1 MIDTKELRLGNYL
14 QYVNDKNILTFRV
27 ESISGKTIR
36 VLYNKSVSP
45 LSPGDAQGIPL
56 TGEILHMCGFE
67 HVVNEETNIGFR
79 KLTNPSIT
87 IYKDKTTLG
96 NNPVRHPEY
105 LHRLQNL
112 YYALTGKELE
122 VTLPEIRERY

>member
-1 MIDTKELRLGNYL
+1 MIDPKELRPGNYL

-27 ESISGKTIR
+27 ESIGGKTIR
-36 VLYNKSVSP
+36 VLYNKSVSSLP
-45 LSPGDAQGIPL
+45 SGDVQGIPL

-67 HVVNEETNIGFR
+67 HVVNEGTDIGFR

-96 NNPVRHPEY
+96 NNPVIHPEY
-105 LHRLQNL
+105 LHQLQNL
-112 YYALTGKELE
+112 YLYFALTGKEQNW
-122 VTLPEIRERY
+122 R